1 MRADQIVIHQ
11 RRTLYELAGL
21 AVLSFVLVCA
31 LLWGLT
37 HG

>member
-1 MRADQIVIHQ
+1 MRTDQIVIHQ
-11 RRTLYELAGL
+11 RRTYAELAGL
-21 AVLSFVLVCA
+21 AVLSFALVCA